1 MPTIEEYITKVNNKA
16 LNKNRRERRDR
27 MTLRQ
32 QRLSKEILNPENKTL
47 KEAGEKAGYKTDKAR
62 TIYRDSTKKHILEA
76 LEAQGIN
83 KESLGKAYNG
93 LIELCLK
100 KQDYST
106 AKSSLDSI
114 AKMYNCL
121 KDNNI
126 EIKQGVFS
134 EDIMAK
140 VRARLSSNPLTES
153 PKAQEVT

>member
-1 MPTIEEYITKVNNKA
+1 
-16 LNKNRRERRDR
+16 
-27 MTLRQ
+27 MTLKQ
-32 QRLSKEILNPENKTL
+32 DRLTKEVLNPENKTL
-47 KEAGEKAGYKTDKAR
+47 LEAGNKAGYTSKQ
-62 TIYRDSTKKHILEA
+62 IYRKSTKQHLIA
-76 LEAQGIN
+76 DLEAQGIT

-134 EDIMAK
+134 EDIMAR
-140 VRARLSSNPLTES
+140 VRARLNTSVNNSVD
-153 PKAQEVT
+153 K